1 VFKIALIDLEGTLK
15 VERTMKKTLAGLLVP
30 ALAVSV
36 LGSRPAS
43 AQDLPAVK
51 PLAVATVSQEV
62 AAKEAKNAMVRAYR
76 IGPGDLL
83 EIRVFE
89 VKELEQVV
97 RVSEDGSITL
107 PLLGRVVVEGLTQE
121 GVVEKLTGLLSAKY
135 VKNPQVTIFIREYKN
150 QQVAVIG
157 AVGKPGSYELV
168 GRKNLLQVISAAGG
182 FENEMAGNEVF
193 ILREGPDGRTS
204 TISIDLK
211 DLMVKGNQALNIP
224 IEPNDVINVPVD
236 KEFRVFVMG
245 RVTRPGAVRAKL
257 SEGVTLMQAIADAG
271 GLAEGA
277 KESAVTITRK
287 GQAGKE
293 QRIRVNLK
301 DILKGKKK
309 DIALQEGD
317 VVFVPETFW

>member
-1 VFKIALIDLEGTLK
+1 MGLK
-15 VERTMKKTLAGLLVP
+15 TVERTMKTRVVIFLVP
-30 ALAVSV
+30 ALAVWVS
-36 LGSRPAS
+36 GGRRAS
-43 AQDLPAVK
+43 AQDPPSAK
-51 PLAVATVSQEV
+51 PQVVQTVSREAQ
-62 AAKEAKNAMVRAYR
+62 AKEAMDAMVRAYR

-121 GVVEKLTGLLSAKY
+121 GVVKKLTDLLSAKY
-135 VKNPQVTIFIREYKN
+135 VKNPQVTIFIKEYRN

-157 AVGKPGSYELV
+157 AVEKAGSYELV
-168 GRKNLLQVISAAGG
+168 GRRNLLQIISVAGG
-182 FENEMAGNEVF
+182 FSETAGNQVF
-193 ILREGPDGRTS
+193 ILREGPDGTAS
-204 TISIDLK
+204 TITIDLK
-211 DLMVKGNQALNIP
+211 DLLINGNQELNIP

-236 KEFRVFVMG
+236 KEIRVFVMG

-257 SEGVTLMQAIADAG
+257 SEGVTLLQAIADAG

-287 GQAGKE
+287 DPVGKE
-293 QRIRVNLK
+293 KKIRVNLK
-301 DILKGKKK
+301 DILRGKKK
-309 DIALQEGD
+309 DIVLQEGD